1 MLDHAHFSRQL
12 GAIPVFIAK
21 LILIQNKLSPIR
33 DANGRHALAVDEVMR
48 CGQQR
53 EKQ

>member
-1 MLDHAHFSRQL
+1 MCWTTRTFPPAGRYSS
-12 GAIPVFIAK
+12 FIAK

>member
-1 MLDHAHFSRQL
+1 VLDHAHFSRQL
-12 GAIPVFIAK
+12 RAIPVFIAK

-33 DANGRHALAVDEVMR
+33 DADRRHALAVDEVMR